1 LPSQANKTNQDR
13 EGEALKSICQILNL
27 VSRYYTV
34 IICFDEIDTLN
45 NCDEAGNKTE
55 EIIVNLVKRLYDS
68 IQQSAAS
75 KGICFLTVMFL
86 DTWQEIVKA
95 FGKSQSLIDR
105 LVGPKSQIL
114 IDRLVGPGK
123 KPIQLEYLDGDSIIE
138 LVQCWHQMAIIN
150 PETLEKLVQ
159 LQAKYPHSIDLWQL
173 KSYLQPAPTS
183 NEEVVKYLE
192 MVEEKI
198 RVRSHVVE
206 LVRKYL
212 ASTNSSTVGIEQLY
226 GAYVTSGAPQSL
238 TQEELSEIMI
248 ELSSPLTGY
257 LGREGTSFYFLRKLY
272 EPQMN
277 TDERR

>member
-1 LPSQANKTNQDR
+1 MPSQANKTNQDR

-68 IQQSAAS
+68 IEQSAAS

-95 FGKSQSLIDR
+95 FGKSQS
-105 LVGPKSQIL
+105 L

-198 RVRSHVVE
+198 RV
-206 LVRKYL
+206 
-212 ASTNSSTVGIEQLY
+212 
-226 GAYVTSGAPQSL
+226 
-238 TQEELSEIMI
+238 
-248 ELSSPLTGY
+248 
-257 LGREGTSFYFLRKLY
+257 
-272 EPQMN
+272 
-277 TDERR
+277 